1 MFKVSF
7 KKVVNGKE
15 PIKVETFNKTI
26 TKVTLVG
33 TLQLPR
39 YLQNPI
45 REFVDYYEGVDVSGA
60 YSKEL
65 IITSVGIA
73 KKSENDKWNETVGYR
88 IAESKAKIKIYKFM
102 FNLIKKCIRDEQM
115 YITGISNITHLGKS
129 PVDCLMNS
137 AFKYKHL
144 LASEEKHLNTLIHGT
159 DTEGTQK
166 P

>member
-39 YLQNPI
+39 YLQDPI
-45 REFVDYYEGVDVSGA
+45 KEFVDYYEGVDVSGA

-73 KKSENDKWNETVGYR
+73 KKSENDEWNETVGYR

-102 FNLIKKCIRDEQM
+102 FNLIKGIIWDEQT
-115 YITGISNITHLGKS
+115 YITGISNIIHLDKF

-137 AFKYKHL
+137 AFKYRRL

-166 P
+166 S

>member
-39 YLQNPI
+39 YLRDPI
-45 REFVDYYEGVDVSGA
+45 VEFVNYYEGVDVLNA

-65 IITSVGIA
+65 TITSVGIA
-73 KKSENDKWNETVGYR
+73 KKSEDDEWNETVGYR

-102 FNLIKKCIRDEQM
+102 FNLIKECIRDEQT
-115 YITGISNITHLGKS
+115 YITGISNIIHLDKS

-137 AFKYKHL
+137 AFKYWRL
-144 LASEEKHLNTLIHGT
+144 FASEKKHLNTLIYGT

-166 P
+166 S

>member
-7 KKVVNGKE
+7 KKVDNGEE
-15 PIKVETFNKTI
+15 PIKVEIFNKTI

-39 YLQNPI
+39 YLRDPI
-45 REFVDYYEGVDVSGA
+45 ADFVNYYEGVDVLNA
-60 YSKEL
+60 YGKEL
-65 IITSVGIA
+65 TITSVGIA
-73 KKSENDKWNETVGYR
+73 KKSENDEWNETVGYR

-102 FNLIKKCIRDEQM
+102 FNLIKEIIRDEQM
-115 YITGISNITHLGKS
+115 YITGISNIIRLDKS

-137 AFKYKHL
+137 AFKYQRL

-159 DTEGTQK
+159 DTESTQK
-166 P
+166 S